1 MRLERSGSV
10 PSLSLKSGIYFSI
23 TQLRKVCNHPSTLEE
38 DSKEN
43 VDPGS
48 LFPHAV
54 TEEEEETFEVQGS
67 KLAVVSSILHTL
79 R

>member
-1 MRLERSGSV
+1 M
-10 PSLSLKSGIYFSI
+10 
-23 TQLRKVCNHPSTLEE
+23 CNHPSTLEE